1 MSFENPLFWQ
11 LHRLSL
17 QYLDSSDKNEIQKGK
32 EILLKMNEI
41 KPNHPIALYNL
52 ACAESLLG
60 NTNEALSTLDQAID
74 AGYHDLYH
82 MINDKD
88 FDNIKNLE
96 GFCNLVEKVKN
107 IVFPEEKVKENVQE
121 KVEEK
126 VQEKVEEKVQE
137 KVEEIVQ
144 EKVEEKVQRD
154 SLEEKIETLSQ
165 IFPIPREILKEL
177 LITYKGNV
185 EEIIEKLL

>member
-1 MSFENPLFWQ
+1 
-11 LHRLSL
+11 
-17 QYLDSSDKNEIQKGK
+17 
-32 EILLKMNEI
+32 
-41 KPNHPIALYNL
+41 
-52 ACAESLLG
+52 
-60 NTNEALSTLDQAID
+60 
-74 AGYHDLYH
+74 
-82 MINDKD
+82 
-88 FDNIKNLE
+88 
-96 GFCNLVEKVKN
+96 LVEKVKN